1 MSTQARSG
9 SPTHST
15 IIRPGLTPK
24 LASFHFTISRPT
36 TTRVGAFDLYFGM
49 RMQHLQFA
57 SGKHFLELSLPP
69 AAAEAPAAEEAAAT
83 VLTAG
88 TDLVRFS
95 NPHIVV
101 SSQLVGESDS
111 RPLVICIDH
120 FTTEISEKYSAAM

>member
-1 MSTQARSG
+1 MSPQARSG

-88 TDLVRFS
+88 TDLARFS
-95 NPHIVV
+95 NPHFVV
-101 SSQLVGESDS
+101 RESDS
-111 RPLVICIDH
+111 RPLGICIDH
-120 FTTEISEKYSAAM
+120 FTTQISEKYSAAM

>member
-1 MSTQARSG
+1 MSPQGRSG

-57 SGKHFLELSLPP
+57 LGKQFLEPSLPP
-69 AAAEAPAAEEAAAT
+69 PAAEVAAAT

-88 TDLVRFS
+88 TDLARFS
-95 NPHIVV
+95 NPHFV
-101 SSQLVGESDS
+101 VGESDS
-111 RPLVICIDH
+111 RPLGICIDH
-120 FTTEISEKYSAAM
+120 FTTEISENHSAAM

>member
-1 MSTQARSG
+1 MSPQARSG

-15 IIRPGLTPK
+15 IIRPGLNPK
-24 LASFHFTISRPT
+24 LTSFHFTISRPT

-69 AAAEAPAAEEAAAT
+69 AAAEEAAAT

-88 TDLVRFS
+88 TDLARFS
-95 NPHIVV
+95 NPHFV
-101 SSQLVGESDS
+101 VGESDS

-120 FTTEISEKYSAAM
+120 NSDLREI